1 MKFSVNQKKLANA
14 LSMLQ
19 RCVAQRTTKDILNNI
34 YIKAKDD
41 KILLIAHNLKIGMEI
56 HIEGIVETEGET
68 LVEAFL
74 FTDFVKKL
82 PDVDVYIEKK
92 NNKLSVSAIS
102 STINLLTEDY
112 RDYPFLPTVDV
123 KNEIELPSIVLKEV
137 LDMTLFSA
145 SNDESKISLNSQLI
159 EINNNELTF
168 VCLDLFRIAL
178 KKINQ
183 KTDIN
188 GEYIIPLRSMQ
199 ELNKIISQ
207 HKDNIMVKM
216 QIGEKNI
223 NFIIGNIKFTTGL
236 IDSSFMKYKQILPSS
251 YDTRIVIDRKMFYD
265 ALDRANL
272 LVNNSEDHSVRFNI
286 VDDRLELKINSQ
298 IGNFFESIPVDLE
311 GVNLTIAFRPKFWLD
326 VLKVVDAEKVIIEFS
341 SNIRP
346 CVMKVNDNE
355 DYIYLV
361 LPMKIRDE
369 D

>member
-1 MKFSVNQKKLANA
+1 MKFSVNQKQLANA
-14 LSMLQ
+14 LNMLQ

-34 YIKAKDD
+34 YIKAKDN

-56 HIEGIVETEGET
+56 EIDANVEVEGET

-74 FTDFVKKL
+74 FSDFVKRL
-82 PDVDVYIEKK
+82 PDVDVFIEKN
-92 NNKLSVSAIS
+92 NNKLSVSAVS

-112 RDYPFLPTVDV
+112 RDYPFLPEITV
-123 KNEIELPSIVLKEV
+123 KNEINLPSIAIKEV

-159 EINNNELTF
+159 EVNNSELTF
-168 VCLDLFRIAL
+168 VCLDLFRVAL
-178 KKINQ
+178 RKINL

-188 GEYIIPLRSMQ
+188 GEYLIPLRSMQ
-199 ELNKIISQ
+199 ELNKIISYY
-207 HKDNIMVKM
+207 KDNVNIKM
-216 QIGEKNI
+216 EIGEKNI

-236 IDSSFMKYKQILPSS
+236 IDASFMKYKQILPTS
-251 YDTRIVIDRKMFYD
+251 YDTRIVIDRRMFYD

-298 IGNFFESIPVDLE
+298 IGNFFESIPVELE

-326 VLKVVDAEKVIIEFS
+326 VLKVVDTEKVILEFS

-346 CVMKVNDNE
+346 CIMKVNDNN

-369 D
+369 E